1 MKIFHIA
8 DLHLGKKVHEFSM
21 FDEQKHILEQILDHI
36 YERNAD
42 ALLISGDIYDKAV
55 PSTEAVH
62 LLDQFLTALSE
73 REIATYMISGN
84 HDSAQRLDFASR
96 LLAENKIHIAGIFQ
110 KDVLH
115 VSQKDDYGEV
125 TFTLM
130 PFLKPVQVAS
140 AFGLDK
146 TFSYEEAM
154 AFVLDSVSINKNNR
168 NVLLAHQFVTWRKE
182 IVRSDSETY
191 SVGGIDEMDASIF
204 EAFDYVALGHLH
216 APQRVGYDHI
226 RYAGSPLKYS
236 FSEIRQ
242 KKGITV
248 IDIREKGN
256 ITYNFIPL
264 SPIRQMREI
273 KGPLQGLL
281 ELGRMDEERY
291 DYIRAI
297 LTDNEALLDPIGQ
310 LRSVYPNLMTLEMER
325 EGELK
330 NEILSLETKVFHPDE
345 LFFDFFEKQNKKELS
360 HEQRTIVDKIW
371 SGLAGDGE

>member
-21 FDEQKHILEQILDHI
+21 LDEQKHILEQILDHI